1 MLLRVFV
8 DNQCLKRYIPHHFR
22 QKPLIRKKN
31 RPLLPLRPSRAEID
45 LSAIAFNLTGIR
57 KKIGDTTKI
66 LAVVK
71 ANAYG
76 HGDTVVS
83 RYIERKYADYFGV
96 AIVEEGM
103 ALRAAGITKPI
114 LVFTPPVKNQIEP
127 FFKFGLEPTISSV
140 EDAEVLERAARR
152 LKKSIEVHLKIDT
165 GMNRIGVKP
174 KELESFLAAIAPLR
188 RIVIKGVFTH
198 FATAEDKDKTFTLQQ
213 FERFQEC
220 LQTLRH
226 HGIEPELIHCANSAA
241 ILDLP
246 QTYCSMVRPGL
257 SMYGYYPS
265 RESARSVP
273 LRPALSISTN
283 IALIKTIDAGESV
296 SYGRRFVANKRTK
309 IATLPIGYGDGYS
322 RLLTGKSVVLIN
334 GMRFP
339 VVGTICMDMMMANVG
354 GADIKVGDKAIL
366 LGRENGQEITC
377 WDLAERIGT
386 IPYELLCG
394 FSARIPRTYV
404 K

>member
-1 MLLRVFV
+1 LVR
-8 DNQCLKRYIPHHFR
+8 
-22 QKPLIRKKN
+22 RKN
-31 RPLLPLRPSRAEID
+31 IPLLPTRPSRAEID
-45 LSAIAFNLTGIR
+45 LSAIAYNLTGIR
-57 KKIGDTTKI
+57 RKVGEATKI

-76 HGDTVVS
+76 HGDTMVS
-83 RYIERKYADYFGV
+83 RFIERKYADYFGV
-96 AIVEEGM
+96 AIVEEGI
-103 ALRAAGITKPI
+103 ALRTAGITKPI
-114 LVFTPPVKNQIEP
+114 LVFTLPVKNQIEP
-127 FFKFGLEPTISSV
+127 FFDFDLEPTVSTV
-140 EDAEVLERAARR
+140 QDAEVLERVAGRR
-152 LKKSIEVHLKIDT
+152 KQTIDVHLKIDT

-174 KELESFLAAIAPLR
+174 KELESFLASIASLR
-188 RIVIKGVFTH
+188 RIEIKGVYSH

-213 FERFQEC
+213 FEHFQDT
-220 LQTLRH
+220 LRTLRH
-226 HGIEPELIHCANSAA
+226 HGIEPDLVHCANSAA

-265 RESARSVP
+265 RESTRSVP
-273 LRPALSISTN
+273 LRPAMSLLTN
-283 IALIKTIDAGESV
+283 VSLVKTIDAGESV

-309 IATLPIGYGDGYS
+309 IATLPVGYGDGYS
-322 RLLTGKSVVLIN
+322 RLLTGKSAVLIH

-339 VVGTICMDMMMANVG
+339 VIGTICMDMMMVNVG
-354 GADIKVGDKAIL
+354 NTDVAVGDEAIL
-366 LGRENGQEITC
+366 MGKENGQEITC